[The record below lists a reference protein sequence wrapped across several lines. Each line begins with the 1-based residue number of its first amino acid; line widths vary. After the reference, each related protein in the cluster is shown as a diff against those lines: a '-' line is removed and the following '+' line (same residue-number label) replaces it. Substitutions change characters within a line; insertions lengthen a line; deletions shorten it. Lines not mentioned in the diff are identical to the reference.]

1 MEAKSI
7 LSQELAEQGSIDI
20 PTVAEKIFHEKPE
33 LKEEFTEKLEKY
45 NLSEKQVTPQN
56 PSTTKKFE
64 KQYLTTDT
72 GIEIKIPME
81 EYQNRNSVEFIT
93 NADGSISLCFL
104 LLFMYLFFMNPYLR
118 PIPYPICDLPYPI
131 PDPAILRSSVRRL
144 SLPFLPHRSCRSSG
158 YGAGRWK

>member
-1 MEAKSI
+1 MFRSLHRKLVLI
-7 LSQELAEQGSIDI
+7 LVLLNYLPAVMTRDVILQEKQVELYTSANIVANTMVSKQQELAEQGSIDI

-33 LKEEFTEKLEKY
+33 LKEEFTEKMEKY

-93 NADGSISLCFL
+93 NADGSISVLIKNIGSITC
-104 LLFMYLFFMNPYLR
+104 
-118 PIPYPICDLPYPI
+118 
-131 PDPAILRSSVRRL
+131 
-144 SLPFLPHRSCRSSG
+144 
-158 YGAGRWK
+158 W